1 MLTDSH
7 IMGNTER
14 EDSMADEM
22 TVTEAA
28 RWLGVS
34 RSKIWALLREG
45 TLEAH
50 QNPLDK
56 REKLITLAALRK
68 LKGQSQTPLDGRP
81 TSRLRSVG
89 AGSNRDVNSD
99 EIEDYL
105 REHWR
110 RS

>member
-1 MLTDSH
+1 
-7 IMGNTER
+7 MGKSEQ
-14 EDSMADEM
+14 EESMADEM

-28 RWLGVS
+28 RWLDVS

-68 LKGQSQTPLDGRP
+68 LKGRGQSPLDGRP

-89 AGSNRDVNSD
+89 AGSNRDVHSD
-99 EIEDYL
+99 KIEDFL
-105 REHWR
+105 REHWHP
-110 RS
+110 S